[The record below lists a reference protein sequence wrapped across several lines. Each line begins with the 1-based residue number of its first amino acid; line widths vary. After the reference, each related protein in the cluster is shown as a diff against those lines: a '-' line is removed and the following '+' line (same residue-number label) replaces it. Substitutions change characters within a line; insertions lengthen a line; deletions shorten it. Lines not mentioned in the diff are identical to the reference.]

1 MINLSKGRSNE
12 KWLKIWCSGNAT
24 LITCHVFRIF
34 DLDRND
40 YLDFKE
46 FLLAIDVAMRE
57 IGESLALEDV
67 KEMGVTNKDVFN
79 KMQSKYTETEVQR
92 AILTLFFASDEDK
105 LRFSFRLYDVD
116 NNGVVDME
124 EITTIIETIDS
135 VEGVK
140 PGKSC

>member
-1 MINLSKGRSNE
+1 MTNLSKGRSNV
-12 KWLKIWCSGNAT
+12 KRAKIWCSGNAT

-57 IGESLALEDV
+57 IGESLGLENV

-79 KMQSKYTETEVQR
+79 MMQSEYTETE
-92 AILTLFFASDEDK
+92 EH
-105 LRFSFRLYDVD
+105 
-116 NNGVVDME
+116 
-124 EITTIIETIDS
+124 
-135 VEGVK
+135 
-140 PGKSC
+140 